1 MIVIGCTVIL
11 LIVFTMWV
19 KSRKK
24 EIAIYLSLGLSKASI
39 IGQLILEAALIAVL
53 AGVLSFGASQKV
65 PDLIGNQLLAVTV
78 AEAEPQAKEY
88 TREELHEAAMSGTM
102 GELIRYE
109 SSDYAGPNHIDF
121 TFRFSDFV
129 ILLFLEL
136 LIIVGTICK
145 GSSFI
150 FQLEP
155 RQIMGELR

>member
-1 MIVIGCTVIL
+1 
-11 LIVFTMWV
+11 
-19 KSRKK
+19 
-24 EIAIYLSLGLSKASI
+24 
-39 IGQLILEAALIAVL
+39 
-53 AGVLSFGASQKV
+53 
-65 PDLIGNQLLAVTV
+65 
-78 AEAEPQAKEY
+78 
-88 TREELHEAAMSGTM
+88 MSGTM

>member
-39 IGQLILEAALIAVL
+39 LGQLLLEAVLIAVIASL
-53 AGVLSFGASQKV
+53 LFLVQSKNCRTLSAISCLQSRLRR
-65 PDLIGNQLLAVTV
+65 PS
-78 AEAEPQAKEY
+78 QAKEY

-109 SSDYAGPNHIDF
+109 SSDYAGPNHIEF
-121 TFRFSDFV
+121 TFRFIDFA

-136 LIIVGTICK
+136 LIIIGAICK
-145 GSSFI
+145 GGSFI

-155 RQIMGELR
+155 RQMTGELQ

>member
-1 MIVIGCTVIL
+1 
-11 LIVFTMWV
+11 MWV

-53 AGVLSFGASQKV
+53 AGVLSWSSQKV
-65 PDLIGNQLLAVTV
+65 PDFIGNQLLAVTV

-109 SSDYAGPNHIDF
+109 SSDYAGPDHIEF
-121 TFRFSDFV
+121 TFRFVDFA

-136 LIIVGTICK
+136 LIIIGAICK
-145 GSSFI
+145 GGSFI

-155 RQIMGELR
+155 RQIMSELQ